1 MPWNS
6 NHHTKIT
13 KNIYA
18 VMKSYRVLFFPYIF
32 LLLNKTT
39 GKRIQHQVYIEK
51 AYPVYNQDIVK
62 TLHRKGIMNRK
73 REGMLT
79 DGSKLRW
86 MKTIKALTEWIA
98 NWRHARP
105 KKKLKN
111 APKRYEHAPLEPN
124 REEQN
129 RTGRFTSKLCFTDQM
144 GVLAYLIR
152 LQSHLSK
159 TKLYI
164 YFFFLFVF
172 SIEFTIS
179 KTKI

>member
-62 TLHRKGIMNRK
+62 TLHRKGITHRK

-98 NWRHARP
+98 NWRHARQ
-105 KKKLKN
+105 KKQ
-111 APKRYEHAPLEPN
+111 KRTQTIWTCAF
-124 REEQN
+124 RTKQRGAEQN
-129 RTGRFTSKLCFTDQM
+129 RSFHVK
-144 GVLAYLIR
+144 A
-152 LQSHLSK
+152 
-159 TKLYI
+159 
-164 YFFFLFVF
+164 LFHRSNGGPCLFDSPSVTF
-172 SIEFTIS
+172 E
-179 KTKI
+179 